1 MNGDKYTALWISHTS
16 IGDFLACQRTYYLK
30 HVYKD
35 PATGH
40 KIKII
45 SPPLALGQAV
55 HEVIEEI
62 STLSKDE
69 RFILPLIQ
77 RFDQAWTKVAGKKGG
92 FTNIESETNYKKR
105 GQEMVG
111 KLIKNPGPLKNLA
124 VKINQNLPHYWF
136 SKKDNIILC
145 GKIDWLEYL
154 PNTDSVHIIDF
165 KTSKNDESPESLQL
179 SIYHLLARNCQR
191 HPVAKA
197 SYWYLERSDKPS
209 ERKLPDPKKS
219 EEKILEIA
227 KKIKLARQLER
238 FKCPHNGCHACRPY
252 EKILQGSGELVGVD
266 SFRTDVYI
274 VDKNNE
280 ETKKESVIL

>member
-16 IGDFLACQRTYYLK
+16 IGDFLACPRAYCLK

-35 PATGH
+35 PTTGH

-55 HEVIEEI
+55 HEVVEEI
-62 STLSKDE
+62 STLPKDE
-69 RFILPLIQ
+69 RFKLPLIQ
-77 RFDQAWTKVAGKKGG
+77 RFDQAWIKVTGRKGG
-92 FTNIESETNYKKR
+92 FTDIESETNYKKR
-105 GQEMVG
+105 GQKMIE

-124 VKINQNLPHYWF
+124 VKINQDLPHYWF

-154 PNTDSVHIIDF
+154 PETDSVHIIDF

-179 SIYHLLARNCQR
+179 AIYHLLARNCQR

-197 SYWYLERSDKPS
+197 SYWYLERSDKLS

-227 KKIKLARQLER
+227 KKMKLARQLER
-238 FKCPHNGCHACRPY
+238 FKCLHNGCHACQPY
-252 EKILQGSGELVGVD
+252 EKITQGLGELVGVD
-266 SFRTDVYI
+266 SFRTDIYT

>member
-16 IGDFLACQRTYYLK
+16 IGDFLACQRAYYLK

-35 PATGH
+35 PTTGH

-62 STLSKDE
+62 STLAKDD
-69 RFILPLIQ
+69 RLVLPLIE
-77 RFDQAWTKVAGKKGG
+77 RFNRAWIKVSGKKGG
-92 FTNIESETNYKKR
+92 FTDIESEEKYKKR
-105 GQEMVG
+105 GEKMME
-111 KLIKNPGPLKNLA
+111 KLFKNPGPLKKLA
-124 VKINQNLPHYWF
+124 VKINQDLPHYWF

-154 PNTDSVHIIDF
+154 PETDSVHIIDF
-165 KTSKNDESPESLQL
+165 KTSKNEESPESLQL

-197 SYWYLERSDKPS
+197 SYWYLERSDKLS
-209 ERKLPDPKKS
+209 ERKLPDPEKS
-219 EEKILEIA
+219 EEKIMEIA
-227 KKIKLARQLER
+227 KKMKLARQLER
-238 FKCPHNGCHACRPY
+238 FKCPHNGCRSCSPY
-252 EKILQGSGELVGVD
+252 EKILQGEGELVGVD
-266 SFRTDVYI
+266 SLRTDIYI
-274 VDKNNE
+274 IDQTNGAE
-280 ETKKESVIL
+280 KKESTIL

>member
-16 IGDFLACQRTYYLK
+16 IGDFLACQRAYYLK

-35 PATGH
+35 SATGH

-69 RFILPLIQ
+69 RFKLPLIQ
-77 RFDQAWTKVAGKKGG
+77 RFDKAWIKITGRKGG
-92 FTNIESETNYKKR
+92 FTNIESETSYKKR
-105 GQEMVG
+105 GQKMIE
-111 KLIKNPGPLKNLA
+111 KLINNPGPLKNLA
-124 VKINQNLPHYWF
+124 VKINQDLPHYWF
-136 SKKDNIILC
+136 SKEDNIILC

-154 PNTDSVHIIDF
+154 PDTDSVHIIDF

-197 SYWYLERSDKPS
+197 SYWYLERSDKLS

-219 EEKILEIA
+219 EEKIMEIA
-227 KKIKLARQLER
+227 KKMKLARQLER
-238 FKCPHNGCHACRPY
+238 FKCQTNGCRSCRPY
-252 EKILQGSGELVGVD
+252 EKILQGSGEMVGVD